1 MRVAAVFLVLLLV
14 SGSPAISA
22 TLAIIVWIAS

>member
-1 MRVAAVFLVLLLV
+1 MKVAAVFLTLLLV

-22 TLAIIVWIAS
+22 TLATIIWIAS

>member
-1 MRVAAVFLVLLLV
+1 MKVTAVFLVLLLV

-22 TLAIIVWIAS
+22 LLATIIWIAS